1 MTILCIDTATEHG
14 TVAIVRDDGT
24 TASAR
29 WRSAGRHGENLFGH
43 IESALAEAGASREDL
58 SLIGVSIGPGR
69 FTSLRV
75 GLGTAKG
82 LALGLGLPIV
92 GVSSLRVLARA
103 IEADAEVVRV
113 SVMNAYRGDVFAAAY
128 LIGEDGVEELTP
140 ALFGPPQTVFDQIRE
155 AVGARP
161 SIVCGEG
168 VRPHA
173 PAIEAALGLTVD
185 EAQMSVDTPTAAAIV
200 AEVQYVNRTVG
211 PADLDSLEPQYLRP
225 SDAKL
230 PGRPPSDGPSD

>member
-1 MTILCIDTATEHG
+1 MTILCIDTATENG
-14 TVAIVRDDGT
+14 TVAVVRDDGPI
-24 TASAR
+24 ASVC

-43 IESALAEAGASREDL
+43 IESALAEAGASRKEL

-103 IEADAEVVRV
+103 IEGEADLVRV
-113 SVMNAYRGDVFAAAY
+113 PVMNAYRGDVFTAAY
-128 LIGEDGVEELTP
+128 LIRGGGIEELTP
-140 ALFGPPQTVFDQIRE
+140 ALFGPPEQVFGRVRE
-155 AVGARP
+155 VVGGRP
-161 SIVCGEG
+161 VMVGGEG

-173 PAIEAALGLTVD
+173 TVIQTALGVGVD
-185 EAQMSVDTPTAAAIV
+185 EAQMSLDVSTPEAIV
-200 AEVQYVNRTVG
+200 AEVLHAFRTAG
-211 PADLDSLEPQYLRP
+211 PADLESLEPQYLRP

-230 PGRPPSDGPSD
+230 PDRPARTERTS

>member
-14 TVAIVRDDGT
+14 TIAVVRDEHSIT
-24 TASAR
+24 SVC
-29 WRSAGRHGENLFGH
+29 WRSAGRHGENLFGY

-58 SLIGVSIGPGR
+58 SLIGVNIGPGR

-82 LALGLGLPIV
+82 LALGLELPIV

-103 IEADAEVVRV
+103 IEADVGLVRV
-113 SVMNAYRGDVFAAAY
+113 PVMNAYRGDVFAAAY
-128 LIGEDGVEELTP
+128 LIGEGSVEELAP
-140 ALFGPPQTVFDQIRE
+140 ALFGPPQVVFNQIRD
-155 AVGARP
+155 AVGGRP
-161 SIVCGEG
+161 VVAGGEG

-173 PAIEAALGLTVD
+173 AVIEAALDLQVN
-185 EAQMSVDTPTAAAIV
+185 EVQMSLDTSTPEAIV
-200 AEVQYVNRTVG
+200 AEVQYTIRTTG
-211 PADLDSLEPQYLRP
+211 PADLESLEPQYLRP

-230 PGRPPSDGPSD
+230 PGRPLQTEGSS